1 MGRMHSNGTTTDLA
15 LVRRLL
21 TAQFPVWAGLPLEP
35 VGSHGT
41 VNAVYRLGTDL
52 AVRMPRVEGGSED
65 VATEHRWLPRLAP
78 HLPAA
83 VPLPVAEGGPGEGYP
98 WSWSVCRWI
107 DGDNPGPGSGG
118 PDFAADV
125 AEFVLALRRVDTT
138 DGPPAYRGE
147 PLAARDT
154 ATRDALDEL
163 HGVVDTEA
171 LAAVWSDALRV
182 PGPRATLWVHGD
194 LQPGN
199 VLVAD
204 GRLRRGHRLRL
215 HGPGR
220 PGGRPDRGLVPA
232 AVRAEAGLP
241 HEGRR
246 GRGRVGPG
254 PRLGAVDR
262 AHGALVLP
270 DDEPGDGGDGPTRDR
285 GDPGGRRLRPPAGP
299 GSGARSSD
307 GAGAYSSTYF
317 PLPGAAEGDDRPGS
331 IDRRGHADVLTAQL
345 PLRHEAVV
353 SACL

>member
-1 MGRMHSNGTTTDLA
+1 MGRMHSNGTTTDIA

-21 TAQFPVWAGLPLEP
+21 TAQFPVWAELPLEP

-41 VNAVYRLGTDL
+41 VNTVYRLGADL

-65 VATEHRWLPRLAP
+65 VATEHRCLPRLAA

-83 VPLPVAEGGPGEGYP
+83 VPLPVAEGVPGEGYP

-118 PDFAADV
+118 PEFASDV

-171 LAAVWSDALRV
+171 SAAVWSDALCV
-182 PGPRATLWVHGD
+182 PGPRATVWVHGD

-204 GRLRRGHRLRL
+204 GRLGGVIDFGCMGLADPAVDLIAAWYLLPSGPRRVFRTRVGA
-215 HGPGR
+215 
-220 PGGRPDRGLVPA
+220 DA
-232 AVRAEAGLP
+232 AEWA
-241 HEGRR
+241 R
-246 GRGRVGPG
+246 GRGWALSIALMELSSYRTTNPVMAATARHVIGEI
-254 PRLGAVDR
+254 LAD
-262 AHGALVLP
+262 AH
-270 DDEPGDGGDGPTRDR
+270 
-285 GDPGGRRLRPPAGP
+285 
-299 GSGARSSD
+299 
-307 GAGAYSSTYF
+307 
-317 PLPGAAEGDDRPGS
+317 
-331 IDRRGHADVLTAQL
+331 
-345 PLRHEAVV
+345 
-353 SACL
+353 